1 MKTLIY
7 ITLIAVAAVSCSIN
21 RNYTMEDDIYY
32 VPGKKSLAIK
42 EVEKITGEPFEV
54 SKQDDTYAYEDSR
67 AMGSSVPPAAYREG
81 QKVVN
86 PRSGQVET
94 VDMEALA
101 TEAQN
106 RLASSDSIHET
117 IYENAGYWIGGYK
130 GPESDLD
137 EIQHIINLYPN
148 GFAFFNSNG
157 FDIAMNLSFD
167 SDWNVYTYDGR
178 YWWFPSYSNINLYS
192 SLLMGTYPKYIW
204 TVIWDDPRFDSWAF
218 DAGFN
223 WGIHVGWNRWDLSF
237 GWGWNYGWYDP
248 WYRGW
253 YDPWYYGWHHPWY
266 GHWGWH
272 HPHWHDH
279 WHHPMYPGVDIRP
292 QQPRPAGSRPSY
304 GGGVFGIRPGTG
316 SYTRPGTS
324 RRPQTGNTRPST
336 NMQRPTRQPNTGS
349 ATRPSSNTGAQTRPG
364 STRPAVRPS
373 GNTTTRPNTQGI
385 LRPGT
390 TTRPQS
396 TTRPTTPARNQSTT
410 RPQTPTR
417 SNSNRTTTRPATRTT
432 TPARST
438 TRQSTRPTVRSYSR
452 PTTNTRST
460 YNNNSTRRTYT
471 PARSTNNSR
480 PSYTP
485 QRSNRS
491 TYTPT
496 RTPSRSG
503 GASRPAPT
511 RPTRR

>member
-54 SKQDDTYAYEDSR
+54 SEQDDTYAYEDSR
-67 AMGSSVPPAAYREG
+67 AMGSSVPPAAYQEG

-106 RLASSDSIHET
+106 RLASSDS

-157 FDIAMNLSFD
+157 FNIAMNLSFD

-266 GHWGWH
+266 GHWGWQ

-304 GGGVFGIRPGTG
+304 GGGVFGIRPGNG
-316 SYTRPGTS
+316 VYSRPGTT
-324 RRPQTGNTRPST
+324 RRPQTGSTRPST
-336 NMQRPTRQPNTGS
+336 NAPSSTRQPSTGNYN
-349 ATRPSSNTGAQTRPG
+349 RPDNSSNRP
-364 STRPAVRPS
+364 STRPTVRPS
-373 GNTTTRPNTQGI
+373 GNTTTRPNTSGI

-390 TTRPQS
+390 TTRTNHSVRTESSRRSQT
-396 TTRPTTPARNQSTT
+396 TTRPTTRQST
-410 RPQTPTR
+410 PT
-417 SNSNRTTTRPATRTT
+417 
-432 TPARST
+432 RST
-438 TRQSTRPTVRSYSR
+438 TRQSSRPTVKSYSR
-452 PTTNTRST
+452 PATNYRST
-460 YNNNSTRRTYT
+460 YNNNS
-471 PARSTNNSR
+471 RSR
-480 PSYTP
+480 E
-485 QRSNRS
+485 
-491 TYTPT
+491 YTPT
-496 RTPSRSG
+496 RNSYNRPTYTPSRSG
-503 GASRPAPT
+503 GGISRPAPT
-511 RPTRR
+511 RPVRR